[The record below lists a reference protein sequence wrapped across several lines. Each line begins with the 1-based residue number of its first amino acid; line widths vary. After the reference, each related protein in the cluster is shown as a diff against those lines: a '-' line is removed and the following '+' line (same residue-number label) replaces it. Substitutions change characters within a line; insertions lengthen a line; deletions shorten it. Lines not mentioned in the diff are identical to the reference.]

1 MTTMLDVAKRA
12 GVSKATV
19 SRVLA
24 GHAYVSKTVRDRV
37 MLAIDEMDYRP
48 NLLARSLATNRFAQY
63 WSDGAQHTLQW
74 SLFYRA
80 VIPGRDHDGKTR
92 FTTGAGRW

>member
-1 MTTMLDVAKRA
+1 MLDVAKRA

-48 NLLARSLATNRFAQY
+48 NLLARSLATNR
-63 WSDGAQHTLQW
+63 SHSIGLMVTQHALQW